1 MARKIR
7 PKIPKTILPL
17 TDSKKNCVEYFF
29 KNYKQLRNI
38 KGSLID
44 AFAGDGMF
52 VSGSF
57 PKKVVMCTA
66 NAVIR
71 DFYSSIGYRMLID
84 VKMLDGYIFRV
95 SRTSDERNLIM
106 AKLEDYLNGKIGYD
120 DLGVTKHHII
130 SKSSILYALCRLAS
144 SSQNIKLDNELN
156 FGNAMQSRAT
166 GIINVIT
173 PYMADYFQD
182 KPVSFCSSIFDYNIS
197 DDDFVY
203 MNIPASLD
211 VDDKINAVLKF
222 QGCKNGLLL
231 LSDTPEHRA
240 LLVDFKYKVFCK
252 NQLFESCDISS
263 HKLKNTLAVFI
274 WDDKNIL

>member
-17 TDSKKNCVEYFF
+17 TDSKKTCVEYFF

-57 PKKVVMCTA
+57 PKKVVMCTE
-66 NAVIR
+66 NTVIR
-71 DFYSSIGYRMLID
+71 DFYSSIGYRMLLDI
-84 VKMLDGYIFRV
+84 KMFDGYIFGV
-95 SRTSDERNLIM
+95 SRTLDERNLIM
-106 AKLEDYLNGKIGYD
+106 AKLEDYLNGKVGYD

-144 SSQNIKLDNELN
+144 SSQNIKLDNELS

-173 PYMADYFQD
+173 PYIADYFQD
-182 KPVSFCSSIFDYNIS
+182 KPVSFCSSIFSYNIS

-231 LSDTPEHRA
+231 LSDTPEHRD
-240 LLVDFKYKVFCK
+240 LLVDFEYKVFCK
-252 NQLFESCDISS
+252 NLLFESCDISS

-274 WDDKNIL
+274 WDNENIL

>member
-17 TDSKKNCVEYFF
+17 TDSKKTCVEYFF
-29 KNYKQLRNI
+29 KNYKQIRNI
-38 KGSLID
+38 KGSLVD

-52 VSGSF
+52 ITGSF

-66 NAVIR
+66 NAVVR
-71 DFYSSIGYRMLID
+71 DFYLSIGYRMLLDI
-84 VKMLDGYIFRV
+84 KMLECYIFGV
-95 SRTSDERNLIM
+95 SRTFEERNAVMI
-106 AKLEDYLNGKIGYD
+106 KFTDYLNGKIGYD
-120 DLGVTKHHII
+120 DIGVTKHHII

-144 SSQNIKLDNELN
+144 SSQNIKLDNELS

-182 KPVSFCSSIFDYNIS
+182 RHISFCDSIFEHDIS

-203 MNIPASLD
+203 MNIPAALD
-211 VDDKINAVLKF
+211 IDNKISSVLKF
-222 QGCKNGLLL
+222 QEFKNGLLL
-231 LSDTPEHRA
+231 LSDTPEHRD
-240 LLVDFKYKVFCK
+240 LLVDFNYKVFCK
-252 NQLFESCDISS
+252 NQLFESCDIAP
-263 HKLKNTLAVFI
+263 HKLKNTLAVLMLHNE
-274 WDDKNIL
+274 NIL

>member
-17 TDSKKNCVEYFF
+17 TDSKKTCVEYFF

-120 DLGVTKHHII
+120 DLGVTRHHII

-231 LSDTPEHRA
+231 LSDTPEHRD
-240 LLVDFKYKVFCK
+240 LLVDFKYKVFSK

-274 WDDKNIL
+274 WDNENIL

>member
-7 PKIPKTILPL
+7 PKIPKTMLPL
-17 TDSKKNCVEYFF
+17 TDSKKTCVEYFF
-29 KNYKQLRNI
+29 KHYKQLRNI
-38 KGSLID
+38 KGSLVD

-66 NAVIR
+66 NTAVR
-71 DFYSSIGYRMLID
+71 DFYSSIGYRMLLDI
-84 VKMLDGYIFRV
+84 KMLDGYIFGV
-95 SRTSDERNLIM
+95 SRTLDERKLIM

-120 DLGVTKHHII
+120 DLGVTRHHII

-144 SSQNIKLDNELN
+144 SSQNIKLDNELS

-211 VDDKINAVLKF
+211 IDDKISAVLKF
-222 QGCKNGLLL
+222 QDCKNGLLL
-231 LSDTPEHRA
+231 LSDTPEHRD
-240 LLVDFKYKVFCK
+240 LLVDFEYKVFCK

-263 HKLKNTLAVFI
+263 HKLKNTLAVLMYHNE
-274 WDDKNIL
+274 NIL

>member
-1 MARKIR
+1 MARKIK

-17 TDSKKNCVEYFF
+17 TDSKKTCVEYFF
-29 KNYKQLRNI
+29 KHYKQLRNI
-38 KGSLID
+38 KGSLVD

-57 PKKVVMCTA
+57 PKKVVMCTE
-66 NAVIR
+66 NTVIR
-71 DFYSSIGYRMLID
+71 DFYLSIGYRMLID
-84 VKMLDGYIFRV
+84 IKMLDGYIFGV
-95 SRTSDERNLIM
+95 SRTLDERNLIM

-120 DLGVTKHHII
+120 DLGVTRHHII
-130 SKSSILYALCRLAS
+130 SKSSIFYALCRLAS
-144 SSQNIKLDNELN
+144 SSQNIKLDNELS

-166 GIINVIT
+166 VIINVIT
-173 PYMADYFQD
+173 PYMADYFQY

-197 DDDFVY
+197 DDDFLY

-222 QGCKNGLLL
+222 QEFKNGLML
-231 LSDTPEHRA
+231 LSDTPEHRD
-240 LLVDFKYKVFCK
+240 LLVDFKYKVFSK

-274 WDDKNIL
+274 WNDENIL